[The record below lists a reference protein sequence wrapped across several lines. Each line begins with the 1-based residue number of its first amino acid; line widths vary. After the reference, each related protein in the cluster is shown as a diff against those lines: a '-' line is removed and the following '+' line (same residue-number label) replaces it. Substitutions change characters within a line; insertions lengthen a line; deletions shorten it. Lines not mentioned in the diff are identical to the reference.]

1 MDVRIDKTGGCRL
14 TVDVAVGAS
23 DVRPAYDEVV
33 KFYARKAR
41 IPGFRPGKAPAA
53 LVESRFRKDII
64 QQTQEKMLPDAY
76 QQMLKQESLEPLAVV
91 GVNDVK
97 LSLES
102 GLSFRVLLDVAP
114 EFKLPK
120 YHKITVGA
128 VKADV
133 SEADVDKGLDDL
145 LKRYSRYEDL
155 AEGSVQ
161 EQDMVQV
168 TYAGTCDGVPMS
180 DLELK
185 ESEMAAGEDFWLPIV
200 SESEFLPGLNAAL
213 TGTAI
218 GETLSLDVTFP
229 GDYRVAELAGR
240 QAVYT
245 ISVKAIRRVKAPDID
260 EAFLKELGVD
270 SESALRRQVREGL
283 EAEKKASEEARQG
296 RELSEYLIKHTKIEV
311 PESQVSQETSALLR
325 SLLDRMARAGG
336 TREMLEQHR
345 DQIMGSVAQ
354 QAQERIK
361 LHYIT
366 QAIARAEDMTLSD
379 ADIDKELEGMA
390 MHYAMPADKLRAEI
404 EKQEGGMDRLRAD
417 ILQSRVMAFLLE
429 QAKIK

>member
-1 MDVRIDKTGGCRL
+1 MDVKIDKTGGCRL
-14 TVDVAVGAS
+14 TVDVAVSAS

-64 QQTQEKMLPDAY
+64 QQTEEKMLPDAY

-161 EQDMVQV
+161 EQDMAQV
-168 TYAGTCDGVPMS
+168 TYAGTCDGVPMT
-180 DLELK
+180 DLGLK
-185 ESEMAAGEDFWLPIV
+185 ESEMDAGEDFWLPVV

-213 TGTAI
+213 SGTAI
-218 GETLSLDVTFP
+218 GGTLSLDVTFP
-229 GDYRVAELAGR
+229 DDYRVAELAGR

-270 SESALRRQVREGL
+270 SESALRQQVRDGL
-283 EAEKKASEEARQG
+283 EAEKKASEEARQA

-361 LHYIT
+361 LQYIT
-366 QAIARAEDMTLSD
+366 QAIAKAEDMTLSD

-390 MHYAMPADKLRAEI
+390 THYAMPGDKLRAEI